1 MTSHPCRR
9 ARGRV
14 GPGSPTSSGTLQLKS
29 GSTTLGT
36 SAALSANTLYR
47 IGIHQKKGTGA
58 DGVLEAFLAVGDAA
72 FGAAF
77 ASSASQTFTSQA
89 SKLVVGA
96 TNSNAVDA
104 TFDDIRLDSAA
115 MPGPSGGGSPTA
127 TPTNTPAGPTATPTN
142 TPAGPTATPTTTP
155 TGPSAP
161 AAYDQSMTYDALGNL
176 LSKTGVGSYAYGAN
190 GNGTGAG
197 PHQAR
202 TVGGSTYSYD
212 ANGNLVSGGGRT
224 TWRRADNLP
233 LSVTRAGV
241 TESYTYDGDGT
252 RVAKTVGG
260 VTTVYFAGLWE
271 QIVGGASTQYYTFNG
286 QVVALRDSAAGV
298 SYLYGDQ
305 LGSVSFATSA
315 SGSATSRQDF
325 DAWGAVRSGG
335 INATSLNYTGQRLD
349 SSGLLDYHA
358 RLYDPTLARFVSAD
372 SVVPS
377 SASGGLD
384 GVQLKGLTADF
395 HEPGFAAQIGGE
407 NTLGFWFEL
416 SDQQRQQA
424 GVPWGPANPQA
435 LNRYSYVLNA
445 PVKATDPR
453 GHNSNKITI
462 KPGETDAYTDT
473 LSKHKLKW
481 DLIYGGAAIVAGLA
495 FAPCPVCSAAA
506 AGGLLG
512 IGYYVNQ
519 SFILANEA
527 IDRASVFATDNGTV
541 SIEVDPLKRRVTII
555 GTRPDGST
563 YSVIIDNA
571 PAELMESIQQTNKE
585 HSEFMS
591 HTSG

>member
-1 MTSHPCRR
+1 M
-9 ARGRV
+9 
-14 GPGSPTSSGTLQLKS
+14 
-29 GSTTLGT
+29 
-36 SAALSANTLYR
+36 
-47 IGIHQKKGTGA
+47 
-58 DGVLEAFLAVGDAA
+58 
-72 FGAAF
+72 
-77 ASSASQTFTSQA
+77 
-89 SKLVVGA
+89 
-96 TNSNAVDA
+96 
-104 TFDDIRLDSAA
+104 
-115 MPGPSGGGSPTA
+115 
-127 TPTNTPAGPTATPTN
+127 
-142 TPAGPTATPTTTP
+142 
-155 TGPSAP
+155 
-161 AAYDQSMTYDALGNL
+161 
-176 LSKTGVGSYAYGAN
+176 
-190 GNGTGAG
+190 
-197 PHQAR
+197 
-202 TVGGSTYSYD
+202 
-212 ANGNLVSGGGRT
+212 
-224 TWRRADNLP
+224 
-233 LSVTRAGV
+233 
-241 TESYTYDGDGT
+241 
-252 RVAKTVGG
+252 
-260 VTTVYFAGLWE
+260 
-271 QIVGGASTQYYTFNG
+271 
-286 QVVALRDSAAGV
+286 
-298 SYLYGDQ
+298 
-305 LGSVSFATSA
+305 
-315 SGSATSRQDF
+315 
-325 DAWGAVRSGG
+325 
-335 INATSLNYTGQRLD
+335 
-349 SSGLLDYHA
+349 
-358 RLYDPTLARFVSAD
+358 
-372 SVVPS
+372 VPS

-416 SDQQRQQA
+416 SDQQRQQV

-445 PVKATDPR
+445 PVKATDPS